1 MRQALDFLQSEIR
14 GVVRTVR
21 PYQIHGARFYELGL
35 ALEGDPPDTV
45 RRVRVSDN
53 LAYRDPQPGDAVRV
67 AFVMGNVLRI
77 AKDAGGVGS

>member
-1 MRQALDFLQSEIR
+1 MRQALDFLQGEIR

-35 ALEGDPPDTV
+35 ALDGDPAETI

-53 LAYRDPQPGDAVRV
+53 LVYREPQPGDAVRV
-67 AFVMGNVLRI
+67 AFVMGNVLRV
-77 AKDAGGVGS
+77 AKDS